1 LPGSLIRSP
10 KFWFETLAPMVVVL
24 TGYNR
29 NSKFDLVANAP
40 GPAIFLQVAT
50 AADNPAI
57 RSFFRTRL
65 VLTRSTS
72 QATRITHRWV
82 QV

>member
-40 GPAIFLQVAT
+40 GLLLSSAAFLSRQSPA
-50 AADNPAI
+50 
-57 RSFFRTRL
+57 
-65 VLTRSTS
+65 VLDFIGQS
-72 QATRITHRWV
+72 
-82 QV
+82 